1 MTGNGRALVP
11 YMRQSRAKERTIS
24 VEEQRR
30 DIQQRAKS
38 AGVELASEI
47 VEQNVSG
54 SKPWRESSSSSTT
67 SSCPTGTRARTGR
80 TCRSEQNRGGPPSGN
95 ERYPPTPGDLVPQNR
110 ERGVATERPALC
122 LHRKGQIRNDVRG
135 RTNPLSRRVKLS
147 TVRRRALEGVRPRYT
162 YVLVPA
168 QESYGF
174 IVGSSSLRKG
184 VRLGYP

>member
-67 SSCPTGTRARTGR
+67 SSCP
-80 TCRSEQNRGGPPSGN
+80 
-95 ERYPPTPGDLVPQNR
+95 L
-110 ERGVATERPALC
+110 ERGPVLA
-122 LHRKGQIRNDVRG
+122 G
-135 RTNPLSRRVKLS
+135 RVEVSR
-147 TVRRRALEGVRPRYT
+147 TA
-162 YVLVPA
+162 
-168 QESYGF
+168 
-174 IVGSSSLRKG
+174 VGLQR
-184 VRLGYP
+184 